1 MPSDPPTREKKS
13 SLRVVEA
20 FRDLGE
26 AEIAELEQ
34 RLKPVAIPRG
44 GVVVRQGDAADAL
57 YIVISG
63 RFRVMVEGRAEPIAE
78 IGIGSPI
85 GEIAFFAGTRRTATV
100 TAARDGLLLK
110 LDRQEFDRLSTEMPA
125 IWRTITATLARRLA
139 KAVPSAPGRRLTRPR
154 TIAIVRAGSDPLP
167 PAFISDLTNAFAT
180 GGRPLVVD
188 RTTFANES
196 DGPAL
201 IAKLNALE
209 VRYHAVLYVTDDTP
223 TDWTEKALRQADL
236 VLLVAHDKATNRA
249 LNPVEKMARSIHDQA
264 SHRLVIVHDAA
275 PPFSGSAAWL
285 RERPVQMHH
294 HVIAGDKPTTER
306 LVRFLTNQALG
317 LVCSGGGA
325 FSAAHVGLYKA
336 MLEAGLTFD
345 MLGGASGGGAMTA
358 AFALQRPI
366 PVIDQA
372 IDRIFVQ
379 SRAFRRLTWP
389 RYSVLDH
396 TVFDRELKAA
406 YGDTLIEDLPVPYFA
421 VSTDLSRNEAYVHR
435 TGSLWQTV
443 RATGSIPGLLPPVF
457 TDDGIMLV
465 DGSLV
470 DNVPVKTMRN
480 LKAGPNV
487 VFSFV
492 TTGDQR
498 YFVDYAALP
507 SRRRMLRHMLVPFG
521 RKTMPDAPGPGSV
534 LIASLLA
541 RGRAFEM
548 SLTDEDLSITMPYP
562 EDMSL
567 MDWSRHSEL
576 LERSYQF
583 GKEELV
589 RLKADGHPVLK
600 G

>member
-1 MPSDPPTREKKS
+1 MSEPSAPREPKS
-13 SLRVVEA
+13 PLRVVEA
-20 FRDLGE
+20 FRDLPE
-26 AEIAELEQ
+26 REIAELEG

-44 GVVVRQGDAADAL
+44 GVVVRQGDVADAL

-63 RFRVMVEGRAEPIAE
+63 RFRVVIEGRSEPIAE

-100 TAARDGLLLK
+100 TASRDGLLLK
-110 LDRQEFDRLSTEMPA
+110 LDRQEFDRLSSEMPA

-139 KAVPSAPGRRLTRPR
+139 KATPSAPGRRLTRPR
-154 TIAIVRAGSDPLP
+154 TIAIVRAGAEPIP
-167 PAFISDLTNAFAT
+167 PAFVSDLTNAFAAES
-180 GGRPLVVD
+180 RPLVVD
-188 RTTFANES
+188 RTTYANEP

-209 VRYHAVLYVTDDTP
+209 LRYHVVLYLTDDMP

-236 VLLVAHDKATNRA
+236 VLLVAHHKGAGRA
-249 LNPVEKMARSIHDQA
+249 MNPVEKMARTIHDQTA
-264 SHRLVIVHDAA
+264 HRLVIVHDEG
-275 PPFSGSAAWL
+275 PPYSGTADWL

-336 MLEAGLTFD
+336 MLEAGLSFD

-358 AFALQRPI
+358 AFALQRPVD
-366 PVIDQA
+366 VIDQT
-372 IDRIFVQ
+372 IDRIFVR

-396 TVFDRELKAA
+396 TVFDRELKVA
-406 YGDTLIEDLPVPYFA
+406 YGETLIEDLPVPYFA
-421 VSTDLSRNEAYVHR
+421 ISTDLSRNDTYVHR
-435 TGSLWQTV
+435 SGSLWQAV

-470 DNVPVKTMRN
+470 DNVPVKTMRS

-498 YFVDYAALP
+498 YQVDYSTIP
-507 SRRRMLRHMLVPFG
+507 SRRRMLRHALLPFG
-521 RKTMPDAPGPGSV
+521 RGDLPSAPGPGSV
-534 LIASLLA
+534 LISSLLA

-548 SLTDEDLSITMPYP
+548 YLTDEDLSITMPYP

-576 LERSYQF
+576 LDRSYQF
-583 GKEELV
+583 GLEELA
-589 RLKADGHPVLK
+589 RLRAEGHPVLM